1 MPANVIYFN
10 ESRLTPHKAD
20 LGLCVGSNAE
30 TSNDDEHDTG
40 PSEKKTFELDS
51 AVGKA
56 GSFEGTS
63 PHYFFMRSTR
73 LHRCEVG
80 FLSRRFLIA
89 RVHFLHDFVKVDVR

>member
-1 MPANVIYFN
+1 VLANVIYFN

-30 TSNDDEHDTG
+30 TANDDEHDTG
-40 PSEKKTFELDS
+40 PSEKMTFELDS

-63 PHYFFMRSTR
+63 PHYFLCARPDFIAAKWDF
-73 LHRCEVG
+73 
-80 FLSRRFLIA
+80 FL
-89 RVHFLHDFVKVDVR
+89 VDY